1 VVVVVDGVTPVAD
14 GVVWVAD
21 GLPMVPAVPGAV
33 VVVLPLTPV
42 CVPDVPAVPVAV
54 PVAPAL
60 PVVCAAA
67 TPVANA
73 SASEASKVLCMKIAP
88 WPGLWGRSSC
98 KWTVLFLS
106 DGMRQ
111 SWAEDGTCW
120 PEPSVTVQ

>member
-1 VVVVVDGVTPVAD
+1 MAD
-14 GVVWVAD
+14 GV
-21 GLPMVPAVPGAV
+21 PMVPAVPGAV

-54 PVAPAL
+54 PVAPVL

-73 SASEASKVLCMKIAP
+73 SASEASKVFCMKIAP
-88 WPGLWGRSSC
+88 WLGLWGRSSC
-98 KWTVLFLS
+98 KWTVASLS
-106 DGMRQ
+106 GGMRQ

-120 PEPSVTVQ
+120 PESSVTVQ